1 LGLAQCYTVREIPYD
16 IFDAADVTAQVGQ
29 SVIDIIPDV
38 EGLIQ
43 CSMVTDAFTNM
54 AGGVLRTSIT
64 KQ

>member
-1 LGLAQCYTVREIPYD
+1 LGLAQCYTVREIPHD

-43 CSMVTDAFTNM
+43 CSM
-54 AGGVLRTSIT
+54 AGPHALSNILVF
-64 KQ
+64 